1 MRNIRLLT
9 FALMSLFIMASCSD
23 DDSFTL
29 STSNILTFGTD
40 TVMMD
45 TVFSKVPTPTKKF
58 WIYNESGDG
67 IRCVNV
73 RLQNGNQ
80 TGYRVNVDGVYL
92 SPEMGFQTSDV
103 EIRDNDSI
111 CVFVELTAPLNG
123 KEYPQLHEDELVFM
137 LESGVVQKVNLRA
150 YTWDAEFINNLRI
163 KNDTLI
169 SGGKPKIVYGGIT
182 VDSLATLRIAP
193 GTTLYFHANAG
204 IDVYGQLLCEGTP
217 ENNIV
222 LRGDRMDNMFD
233 YLPYDLVSGQW
244 KGLYFHSSSYDNLIQ
259 HTDIH
264 STFDGIVCDS
274 SDVTRQKLALYNSTV
289 HNCQGYGLKAVSSIV
304 DVRNCQISNTLN
316 DCVAVFGG
324 GILLQH
330 CTLAQFYPFD
340 SRRGAALSFT
350 NFYGDYPC
358 PLYQLDCINSIV
370 TGYSDDVIM
379 GSQKDTAADFSY
391 RFINSI
397 LRTPEITDSTRM
409 FNVKWED
416 VEDTTSVSGHKHFKL
431 VDIDTQHYDF
441 HLDSVSTAIDSAF
454 VDYAL
459 PTDHDGRS
467 RDEHPDVGCY
477 EFFKE

>member
-1 MRNIRLLT
+1 
-9 FALMSLFIMASCSD
+9 MSLFVMASCSD

-111 CVFVELTAPLNG
+111 CVYVELMAPLNG

-274 SDVTRQKLALYNSTV
+274 SDVSRQKLALYNSTV
-289 HNCQGYGLKAVSSIV
+289 HNCQGYGLKTVSSIV

-379 GSQKDTAADFSY
+379 GSQKDTVADFSY

-397 LRTPEITDSTRM
+397 LRTPEITDSTRI

>member
-1 MRNIRLLT
+1 MEVQSVCRNIEFLAELRELL
-9 FALMSLFIMASCSD
+9 
-23 DDSFTL
+23 
-29 STSNILTFGTD
+29 
-40 TVMMD
+40 
-45 TVFSKVPTPTKKF
+45 
-58 WIYNESGDG
+58 
-67 IRCVNV
+67 
-73 RLQNGNQ
+73 
-80 TGYRVNVDGVYL
+80 
-92 SPEMGFQTSDV
+92 
-103 EIRDNDSI
+103 
-111 CVFVELTAPLNG
+111 
-123 KEYPQLHEDELVFM
+123 
-137 LESGVVQKVNLRA
+137 
-150 YTWDAEFINNLRI
+150 
-163 KNDTLI
+163 
-169 SGGKPKIVYGGIT
+169 
-182 VDSLATLRIAP
+182 
-193 GTTLYFHANAG
+193 TTLYFHANAG

-274 SDVTRQKLALYNSTV
+274 SDVSRQKLALYNSTV

-379 GSQKDTAADFSY
+379 GSQKDTVADFSY

-397 LRTPEITDSTRM
+397 LRTPEITDSTRI

>member
-1 MRNIRLLT
+1 
-9 FALMSLFIMASCSD
+9 MSLFVMASCSD

-111 CVFVELTAPLNG
+111 CVFVELMAPLNG

-274 SDVTRQKLALYNSTV
+274 SDVSRQKLALYNSTV
-289 HNCQGYGLKAVSSIV
+289 HNCQGYGLKTVSSIV

-379 GSQKDTAADFSY
+379 GSQKDTVADFSY

-397 LRTPEITDSTRM
+397 LRTPEITDSTRI